1 MSATQDFL
9 VEIGTEELPPKS
21 LKKLSD
27 AFSDGIEKGL
37 KDAGLHYDEAKSF
50 ASPRRLALRIK
61 GLEIKQADK
70 TVEKKGPSKKAAF
83 DSEGQPS
90 RALLGFTKSLKI
102 EPAQLEE
109 QETPKGTWLVYRST
123 EAGKETL
130 TLLNAIV
137 DQSLSKLP
145 IPKRMR
151 WGAQKVEFVRP
162 LQWVLMIFGGEVV
175 QGNILGI
182 NNSNTTRGHRF
193 HSSGE
198 IQITHADDYEK
209 ALLEQGKVIADYEI
223 RKEKIRLS
231 VQETA
236 EQAGGVAVIDED
248 LLDEVA
254 SLNEWPV
261 PLLGGFEERFLEV
274 PTEAL
279 ISSMKEHQKY
289 FHLLDK
295 NGAMMP
301 NFITIANIESTD
313 PAQVIEGNERVIR
326 PRLSDAVFF
335 FETDKKSNLEARRDQ
350 LKKIIFQ
357 KELGTV
363 FDKTERVS
371 KLAAKISL
379 QIGGDANKA
388 ERAGK
393 LAKSD
398 LVTEMVLEFT
408 DLQGIMGSH
417 YARFDGES
425 EEIAL
430 ALNEQY
436 MPKFAGDTLPG
447 TKTGQALSIA
457 EKLDS
462 LVGLFGINQPPTGTK
477 DPFALRRAALGILRI
492 IVEKQ
497 LDLDLNDMISWSID
511 QYDGLKNDKVKE
523 ELVTYMLERFRAW
536 YEGESISA
544 EVFLSVCARRPTRPV
559 DFDKRVNAVNAF
571 HALDEAQALSAANK
585 RVSNILAKQ
594 DTDLSGK
601 QVSSHLLT
609 DAAEIDLAAQLDS
622 LSEKVTPLFNKG
634 DYESALASLATL
646 QKPVDQFFDDV
657 MVMVDDEAVKT
668 NRLILLNQLRAL
680 FLKVADISLLSK

>member
-295 NGAMMP
+295 SGAMMP

-536 YEGESISA
+536 YEGENISA

-601 QVSSHLLT
+601 QVSSNLLT
-609 DAAEIDLAAQLDS
+609 DAAEIELAAQLDS
-622 LSEKVTPLFNKG
+622 LSEKVTPLFDKG